1 MTEVEY
7 VIANFPMRLSNFK
20 NKRTVLHGSRNYAEA
35 IIEKYTETFN
45 FIGIMSLDSIDG
57 TSFHGLKVVHEEEL
71 PDLNIDVIILT
82 ERVKYAVEAFRSIQ
96 RVCKKNRI
104 AIFNMYGIDEFL
116 VHREAENADVLN
128 LVQAKRL
135 CDSYDIIAFEVID
148 TVFYAHGTKELLP
161 RRLFYDLIRYLQ
173 NQGKEIRYSLRKSF
187 PASVQIQA
195 LEKFKFLADKNC
207 QVIFREGEDLS
218 FRELRDKH
226 CKEKILYFGYGLAN
240 EFILPRY
247 YGIDTCRF
255 IGVNN
260 YDVLFTEKKQT
271 REKTI
276 GWNDRKQVIKKQ
288 IMEKELISFDIFDT
302 LLIRKTLYPSD
313 VFYLVEQKALLAGYN
328 AKGFAS
334 ARMRAGES
342 PSSFDIHH
350 IYEWL
355 QDYFGWNEETT
366 KEMQSI
372 EIETEREVLVLR
384 DEVAE
389 LLSFAHISGKHVVL
403 TSDMYI
409 PANILRQILTEKGVL
424 HYEKI
429 FVSCDFKKYKHDGL
443 YQELYQL
450 CSEPGKILHIGDNPV
465 TDGLDCKSFGISS
478 IVIPSVF
485 DMAKDRGWESVF
497 NKASSLM
504 ERCLIGLVLTK
515 VFRDPFRNPNLSDC
529 PVKVQLQ
536 HFGISIIGPLAVGY
550 LTWLIQRLK
559 KENFS
564 GVLFLAR
571 DGWLFYNIYR
581 KIQGK
586 MTLPQSIYYYAN
598 RRATFLC
605 CTDFEKDLE
614 KILEHGQ
621 LYGVNIKAFLKDIYQ
636 IPDDRLIS
644 DYKEIGALE
653 YVEKNKERILKK
665 VEMYR
670 KRFLAYSKKHG
681 MVPGNLYAIFDFI
694 AVGNTQKHL
703 SEFLPFDLKGF
714 YYGKHV
720 SEPVATG
727 AIDYYQKSE
736 KSLLL
741 NGYVEKLEPFITSME
756 PSQIGMSEDGKPVFA
771 EEYRS
776 LHELRDI
783 ETVLKTAEAFG
794 YEFFDL
800 LYQEGQTISPSL
812 IEEIYKAAA
821 YCVSQYTVYDDW
833 FGVPIRK
840 REEVTKENND
850 EYY

>member
-7 VIANFPMRLSNFK
+7 VITNFPKRLANFK
-20 NKRTVLHGSRNYAEA
+20 NKRIVLHGSRNYAEA
-35 IIEKYTETFN
+35 IIEKYAETFN

-57 TSFHGLKVVHEEEL
+57 TSFHGLKVVLEEEL
-71 PDLNIDVIILT
+71 PDLHVDVIILT

-96 RVCKKNRI
+96 HVCKKNHI
-104 AIFNMYGIDEFL
+104 AIFNMYGVDEFL

-128 LVQAKRL
+128 LAQAKRL

-148 TVFYAHGTKELLP
+148 TVFYAHATKELLP

-173 NQGKEIRYSLRKSF
+173 SQEKVIRYSLRKSF

-195 LEKFKFLADKNC
+195 LEKFKFLVDKNC
-207 QVIFREGEDLS
+207 QMIFREGEDLS
-218 FRELRDKH
+218 FRELQ
-226 CKEKILYFGYGLAN
+226 EKNSQKRILYFGYGLAN

-260 YDVLFTEKKQT
+260 YDVLFTEKKET
-271 REKTI
+271 RDKTI
-276 GWNDRKQVIKKQ
+276 GWNDRKQIIKKQ

-313 VFYLVEQKALLAGYN
+313 VFYLVEQKALLAGHSV
-328 AKGFAS
+328 KGFAL

-342 PSSFDIHH
+342 PSSFDINH
-350 IYEWL
+350 IYGWL
-355 QDYFGWNEETT
+355 QEYFGWNEKTT
-366 KEMQSI
+366 NEMQLI

-389 LLSFAHISGKHVVL
+389 LMSFAHKSGKRVVL

-409 PANILRQILTEKGVL
+409 PECTLRQILTEKGVL

-429 FVSCDFKKYKHDGL
+429 FVSCDFKKCKQDGL
-443 YQELYQL
+443 YQELFRL

-478 IVIPSVF
+478 IIIPSVF
-485 DMAKDRGWESVF
+485 DMAKNRGWEAVF
-497 NKASSLM
+497 SKALTLI

-515 VFRDPFRNPNLSDC
+515 VFRDPFRNPNISEC

-536 HFGISIIGPLAVGY
+536 HFGNCIIGPLAVGY
-550 LTWLIQRLK
+550 LTWLIQQLK
-559 KENFS
+559 KDSFS

-581 KIQGK
+581 RIQNK
-586 MTLPQSIYYYAN
+586 MTLPPPVYYYAN

-605 CTDFEKDLE
+605 CTGFEQDLE

-621 LYGVNIKAFLKDIYQ
+621 LYGVNIKSFLKDIYQ
-636 IPDDRLIS
+636 IPDESLIS
-644 DYKEIGALE
+644 DYNEIGASE
-653 YVEKNKERILKK
+653 YVDKNKEWILKK

-670 KRFLAYSKKHG
+670 KRFLTYSKKHG
-681 MVPGNLYAIFDFI
+681 MIPGNLYAVFDFI

-727 AIDYYQKSE
+727 AIDYYQKNE

-756 PSQIGMSEDGKPVFA
+756 PSQIGISEDGNPVFT

-783 ETVLKTAEAFG
+783 ETVLKMAEAFG
-794 YEFFDL
+794 CEFFDI
-800 LYQEGQTISPSL
+800 LYKEGQIISPSL
-812 IEEIYKAAA
+812 IEEIYKTEE

-840 REEVTKENND
+840 WEEVTKENND
-850 EYY
+850 EKY